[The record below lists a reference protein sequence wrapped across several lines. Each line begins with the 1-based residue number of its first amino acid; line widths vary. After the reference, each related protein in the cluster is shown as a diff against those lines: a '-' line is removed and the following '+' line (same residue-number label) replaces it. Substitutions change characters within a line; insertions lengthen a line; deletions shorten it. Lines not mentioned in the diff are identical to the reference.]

1 MAWLYH
7 AKLILDP
14 TDLVYRSVVMN
25 TLARQ
30 ARHLHRVGQKAPP
43 GMPRLLCAIGLVFS
57 SLCLPYSARRFEAG
71 LGFLKVALAAQVKG
85 AGGYISRDQIGV
97 DTGWTPAHHVQ
108 H

>member
-25 TLARQ
+25 TLARP

-43 GMPRLLCAIGLVFS
+43 GMPRLICAIGLVFS
-57 SLCLPYSARRFEAG
+57 SLRPPYSARRFEAG
-71 LGFLKVALAAQVKG
+71 LDFLHPELSAPGMGV
-85 AGGYISRDQIGV
+85 GGHISRTSAEQV
-97 DTGWTPAHHVQ
+97 LVLRPPPETG
-108 H
+108 